1 MECPSVLYM
10 LYSYPFLSLIGL
22 YIVVNGVVRLV
33 RGHPPTTED

>member
-10 LYSYPFLSLIGL
+10 IYSYPILSLIGL

-33 RGHPPTTED
+33 RGHPLANED